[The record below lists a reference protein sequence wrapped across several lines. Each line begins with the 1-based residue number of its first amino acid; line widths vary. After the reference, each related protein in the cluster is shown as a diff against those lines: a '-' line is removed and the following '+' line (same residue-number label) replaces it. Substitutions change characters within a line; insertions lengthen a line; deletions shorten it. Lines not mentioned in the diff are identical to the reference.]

1 MRRDRVKLMA
11 VAHLRIERA
20 RAQMAKD
27 AAGATMDEVETGR
40 VSAGR
45 VLAATSIPRGELCT
59 LDDEAL
65 ALLVDSWL
73 DHEASKPPIKT
84 GRK

>member
-45 VLAATSIPRGELCT
+45 ALVATNIPRGELSR
-59 LDDEAL
+59 LDDDAL
-65 ALLVDSWL
+65 ALLVDAWL

-84 GRK
+84 GKR